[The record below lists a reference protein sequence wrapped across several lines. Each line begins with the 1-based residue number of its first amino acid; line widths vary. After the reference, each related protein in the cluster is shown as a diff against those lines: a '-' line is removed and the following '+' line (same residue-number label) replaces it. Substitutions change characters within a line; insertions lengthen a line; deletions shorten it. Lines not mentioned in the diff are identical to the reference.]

1 MRRPATAPCVSL
13 FVLTALAAIPLAA
26 ADGDL
31 DPSFD
36 ADGFHRYAEAASFSF
51 TSAIVAPDGATVV
64 FGAIP
69 ATGAPAFHWRRL
81 EIGSI
86 SSLCTFVP
94 PGTDIVRPQG
104 ATFDAEGR
112 LLLLAH
118 VRLSGDSKFSLG
130 VLRYVYPACDLDET
144 LGGDGYVVHAPALA
158 GFSERYA
165 AGLATARWLIF
176 PPSNYGRRI
185 LVAFTMQATNG
196 SYSAFLLRLLHD
208 GALDTGFGGGDGVA
222 PVGDDWFA
230 TGIGRTPDARF
241 VVAGQT
247 GGSDA
252 DTVVRRFDRD
262 GALDP
267 AFGNSGTAR
276 VDLTPS
282 GGSEDALGAV
292 SIGADGRI
300 WLAGRTWS
308 GSPADAVAAVAV
320 LSAGGVLDPS
330 FSGDGWRTFAI
341 AGAPR
346 TRFRAASA
354 QGDGRVLVAGDFE
367 DPATASDDEAF
378 VARFTRAGALDSSFA
393 AAGVRSFALDGVEAG
408 EDLGT
413 AVAIRPD
420 GRLWVAGSTAT
431 DDGFGGT
438 AYRPFVA
445 LLRNALIFADSFE
458 RGSIFAW

>member
-196 SYSAFLLRLLHD
+196 SYSAFLLR
-208 GALDTGFGGGDGVA
+208 T
-222 PVGDDWFA
+222 
-230 TGIGRTPDARF
+230 
-241 VVAGQT
+241 
-247 GGSDA
+247 
-252 DTVVRRFDRD
+252 
-262 GALDP
+262 
-267 AFGNSGTAR
+267 TAR
-276 VDLTPS
+276 STP
-282 GGSEDALGAV
+282 
-292 SIGADGRI
+292 
-300 WLAGRTWS
+300 
-308 GSPADAVAAVAV
+308 
-320 LSAGGVLDPS
+320 
-330 FSGDGWRTFAI
+330 
-341 AGAPR
+341 
-346 TRFRAASA
+346 ASA
-354 QGDGRVLVAGDFE
+354 A
-367 DPATASDDEAF
+367 ATASRRWATTGSRPASG
-378 VARFTRAGALDSSFA
+378 ARPTPASSSPVRPA
-393 AAGVRSFALDGVEAG
+393 DPTPTRSF
-408 EDLGT
+408 
-413 AVAIRPD
+413 
-420 GRLWVAGSTAT
+420 AGSTAT
-431 DDGFGGT
+431 APSTPPSAT
-438 AYRPFVA
+438 AARHA
-445 LLRNALIFADSFE
+445 
-458 RGSIFAW
+458 SI